1 MQTTTRTRK
10 SARKTHCTCC
20 LIPAC
25 NLPLAEA
32 LDAGEAMLTI
42 IPDRSD
48 LPVSSY
54 TVKRLADMEGRTLGF
69 RLTRLA
75 EYIINR
81 KVYDIDVSQSWGWA
95 CHCPDAQF
103 QGRECKHCRSL
114 RACLAANGIEISAP
128 KPVPAPVPTVCT
140 FDDP

>member
-10 SARKTHCTCC
+10 PARETHGTCR

-25 NLPLAEA
+25 NLPLADA
-32 LDAGEAMLTI
+32 LNAGEATLTI

-54 TVKRLADMEGRTLGF
+54 TVQRLADKEGRTLGF

-75 EYIINR
+75 EYIVDSKI
-81 KVYDIDVSQSWGWA
+81 YDIDVATSYGWL
-95 CHCPDAQF
+95 CDCPDAQF
-103 QGRECKHCRSL
+103 QNRECKHCRSL
-114 RACLAANGIEISAP
+114 RACLKAAGVEVSAP